1 MRGGAH
7 WPPIGLLSTMDISE
21 WPVTQF
27 LSLSHAFWPVRTST
41 VPSVWCSG
49 RLVFLLFTRLARA
62 RSPRPR
68 GQFENPTTRCKVRA
82 LYFMKN
88 TNYHKNI
95 YFFMG
100 GKCISSDGFFY
111 FRHTAS
117 VHPPY
122 VFFHHAVFGRPV
134 LHD

>member
-1 MRGGAH
+1 MRGGGH

-21 WPVTQF
+21 WPVTQV

-68 GQFENPTTRCKVRA
+68 GRFENPTTRCKVRA

-111 FRHTAS
+111 F
-117 VHPPY
+117 PYCILY